1 MNVFD
6 GDNRLQSQVFPGEGH
21 RRGQPQ
27 SYGVS
32 RNFVQRVA
40 KPLAGLLVA
49 LTFFV
54 IANMAKAEA
63 STRVLAL
70 GDSLTAGFNLPADAM
85 FPVVLERRLRAAG
98 HDVEVVNAGVSGDTA
113 QGGLERLDWALA
125 DKIDAVIVELGAND
139 MLRGID
145 PALTEKSLDE
155 ILRKLGERKI
165 PVLIAGMMAAP
176 GLGKAY
182 GAQFEAIYPRL
193 AQKHGALLYPFFL
206 DGVAGTG
213 NSALNQA
220 DGMHPTRAGVD
231 IIVERIMPKVT
242 ELLGRTKA
250 REKESAKE

>member
-1 MNVFD
+1 M
-6 GDNRLQSQVFPGEGH
+6 
-21 RRGQPQ
+21 
-27 SYGVS
+27 S

-40 KPLAGLLVA
+40 RLATGFLMA

-54 IANMAKAEA
+54 MTNMVKAEA
-63 STRVLAL
+63 ATRILAL
-70 GDSLTAGFNLPADAM
+70 GDSLTAGFNLPSDAM

-98 HDVEVVNAGVSGDTA
+98 HNVEVVNAGVSGDTA
-113 QGGLERLDWALA
+113 QGGLERLDWALG
-125 DKIDAVIVELGAND
+125 DRIDVAIIELGAND

-165 PVLIAGMMAAP
+165 PVLIAGMLAAP

-182 GAQFEAIYPRL
+182 GAQFDAIYPRL
-193 AQKHGALLYPFFL
+193 AQKHGAILYPFFL
-206 DGVAGTG
+206 DGIAG

-231 IIVERIMPKVT
+231 VIVERIMPKVT
-242 ELLGRTKA
+242 ELLERAKTKD
-250 REKESAKE
+250 